1 MTDRR
6 EQIADAA
13 ISVIARAGLRG
24 LTHRAI
30 DVELDLPNGSTSYYF
45 RTKRALLEAT
55 VRRLTERS
63 RRDFESAF
71 ASSDAAPTVDGMA
84 HFAAEILDRLLGERI
99 DDIRARYALTV
110 ELANDPELH
119 PLLARSL
126 FSRPR
131 AVELLRALGATDPNT
146 AGADFVSVVEGAVFD
161 RFAGAQSLDGL
172 EAGTPASVDQLAG
185 VLGAYLRGSTPSV
198 HD

>member
-63 RRDFESAF
+63 RRDFEA
-71 ASSDAAPTVDGMA
+71 AAPSDAALSVEGMA
-84 HFAAEILDRLLGERI
+84 RFAAVILDRLLGERI
-99 DDIRARYALTV
+99 DDVRARYALTI

-126 FSRPR
+126 FSRAQ
-131 AVELLRALGATDPNT
+131 AVDLLRALGATDPNT

-161 RFAGAQSLDGL
+161 RFAGARSLDGL

-185 VLGAYLRGSTPSV
+185 VLGAYLRGRLSA
-198 HD
+198 